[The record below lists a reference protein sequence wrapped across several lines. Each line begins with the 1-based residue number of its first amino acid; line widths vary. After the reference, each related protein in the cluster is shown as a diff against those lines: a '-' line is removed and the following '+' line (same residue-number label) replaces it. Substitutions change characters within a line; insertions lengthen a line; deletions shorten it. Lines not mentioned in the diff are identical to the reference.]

1 MRCGNTRAD
10 GWCYAVYSGGGGGI
24 AHSPCAM
31 RPVRRLSVP
40 VDVLVIDDDVI
51 LRRAVGTML
60 AGSGIT
66 TVSVANG
73 QPALTL
79 LAALSP
85 RVVLLDPARPAP
97 DDGGSVHELRRSA
110 GDVPIVLMSSGA
122 TRRQNAA
129 ELGAA
134 GCLWKPFGI
143 DELLLAVRPFLSRWS
158 HHPLH
163 CPSRAT

>member
-1 MRCGNTRAD
+1 M
-10 GWCYAVYSGGGGGI
+10 
-24 AHSPCAM
+24 
-31 RPVRRLSVP
+31 P

-79 LAALSP
+79 LAALSAH
-85 RVVLLDPARPAP
+85 VVLLDPARVAAG
-97 DDGGSVHELRRSA
+97 DSGRAHELRRSA
-110 GDVPIVLMSSGA
+110 GDVPIVLMSSQS
-122 TRRQNAA
+122 TNRQIAA

-134 GCLWKPFGI
+134 GCLLKPFGI
-143 DELLLAVRPFLSRWS
+143 DELLLAIRPFLFRWS
-158 HHPLH
+158 HRPLL
-163 CPSRAT
+163 CRSCAD